1 MTIMH
6 FPKKGQTELVPID
19 VPDDLANYP
28 DGGKAA
34 ARWANDNYLPY
45 QDSGLEAA
53 EKDPEHPLSG
63 FPKWGARGLYHLA
76 QASNVAQVQ
85 LGLDDPENAAK
96 DIQDYENYLTKI
108 PYSDEVGKSLL
119 TMSEAKSVGEF
130 WDAAA
135 TGPGIKAIGT
145 IVGESVAQY
154 SPAIAAT
161 IAAVAA
167 GGGVLAAAAITA
179 LGSLAVEYGASTLSA
194 MQDYL
199 AENKQSI
206 NDNKAVAELFGNE
219 EKMADFTEFG
229 LKRGIPIA
237 VIDAASMGIAGRLTH
252 VLRKSRIAALAT
264 IAKMEK
270 AAEKAAKKTKVK
282 KKTPTG
288 EAVTT
293 TEIIPQIPKAPS
305 KIPFRAALATEA
317 LVLQPGLGGLGEAV
331 AQKVS
336 GQEFKL
342 GEVALE
348 MIAEVPGGTLQT
360 GLGLILQDAKD
371 KKAAALKVKEEKK
384 GDILRA
390 RKGNEEVA
398 FVNSDLNE
406 GAVNPE
412 TGELE
417 AVQYETVAFNTL
429 DTPVKAGERAFD
441 REHIKNWFN
450 GEIKQPRSKKLIIE
464 YFLNKGYMEPV
475 KGRKSQYQW
484 TEAGEARNRQLNV
497 ESLEAAESEAEVV
510 TLDPDVKAKIDEQLA
525 VSGGIVDTRV
535 QEVID
540 VVRAS
545 EEFGGPVADQAQAYA
560 DAQQEAAVQQRLIE
574 AEADVSEPDVDTQIV
589 SEDIEEEVPGFPVP
603 RVEEVPAAPDIPP
616 PTDIISDE
624 ELEIPGIAPEI
635 APPTDI
641 VSPEELEIPGI
652 APEIAPPTAI
662 PSAEELE
669 VPGVAPE
676 IAPPTAIPSAEEL
689 EVPELPMVGEAIEA
703 ELNNE
708 EDLNY
713 IEVTTPDGEEVTYTP
728 RIPNESMEF
737 VNETVAKYP
746 KYIKDRIKPFKLRRE
761 GADRDLLR
769 NEIDANIDMILT
781 SQKIMTAV
789 NRGKVSEEESEYL
802 QKASLKDEEFIN
814 NIINESI
821 VITNNADRQKQEEI
835 VRQKIE
841 KLSVQ
846 KIADDIFAMGLRI
859 WHPVR
864 MAEKYPAFRS
874 FYQGVLMRRE
884 AREKYNNIGTLLAA
898 PLYQDTSA
906 KSVQTLSKVTALL
919 DAFFSNRKSK
929 SIFEIEGENQNLFIG
944 RDRDGKITSLRL
956 VIPEKAPL
964 TEVTDKDP
972 KTGEEVTIEVPVL
985 DQVRYKTLLK
995 GFKVEPG
1002 EKIDLSKDEVMK
1014 FNASQDAFKKMFDIH
1029 TMAFVKHMLQI
1040 TPLHSGI
1047 ELRHDDSVANIKAK
1061 ILDSASRY
1069 IDELN
1074 KVLPEES
1081 RIPENVK
1088 ASLKNA
1094 RNDSTY
1100 LNDLID
1106 LKKSL
1111 PRSKTDTNVYDNAL
1125 GIFKTIL
1132 NQNQMLININQQQR
1146 VLQEHPFY
1154 MPRLRYGEFF
1164 FTIQDTE
1171 QKDSSGKPKTIGYY
1185 TETPSARAIT
1195 PKQKRQNLEK
1205 IREEVLEEYSDPR
1218 FIVTNI
1224 IARDTAESKTHLDI
1238 TTLHEVERLG
1248 KSIGYDVQDKE
1259 LKKFFDDVKDRLA
1272 EVGFGRFLS
1281 TRDPDVI
1288 SGYYNSA
1295 NRDNYLPTVLSNYI
1309 RSAADTASNLEFVRP
1324 LRQSI
1329 ELLKDGDIKKG
1340 IDKQPKLGKM
1350 ADDMLEHINK
1360 PNEPGALFKSFAFH
1374 YALGLNLSSAAVNAT
1389 QVLVTTVPL
1398 LRMILGGMPGTSH
1411 AIAIKEVSKGWK
1423 DSVKLMKFT
1432 LKGPESRLASY
1443 GFNFDDPNPP
1453 KHLTR
1458 GEWNMLRRMYQ
1469 RGTIQAIVNLDLGA
1483 KYQQQLGSVLKGKEV
1498 TNKFAKGLAAAQDGS
1513 AFMFGAVEQLNRIT
1527 TALAAYRIAV
1537 KSNKNLSRFQKFSQ
1551 VTMFSDEKMTPEE
1564 AARMM
1569 VYKTQFFIGKEN
1581 RPQLFRSG
1589 VMNVATQFLSFVM
1602 QYIGLYT
1609 QALNMFLGK
1618 EGKVNGKWDMET
1630 WRMGSM
1636 MLGSLTLSMVFFS
1649 GLMGLPY
1656 MENIRQMLRYLTK
1669 RAGTYEFDLEYGMR
1683 EAMSSFLNP
1692 TIVDHLVHGSA
1703 SKILGM
1709 DIRRRVGVGEPIPYT
1724 LMMGDLLAISGP
1736 AGSLAFD
1743 AGRRFVTA
1751 TNQGNIPMM
1760 VTATMP
1766 LGMRAFVE
1774 GGMGLVDPDKPVMT
1788 SRGRVMLPGK
1798 ELSVGDRVKRMTGFT
1813 PGRVGLERKQKQWLQ
1828 YIERAGKAV
1837 QDKILTKLAEKIY
1850 ERSQEKSAAARR
1862 QLTQDIQ
1869 EIRDEVLRQ
1878 NRLYLKSGER
1888 HKLIRLTKRAIRDR
1902 IITLQHGQLKPDIY
1916 KQRKRLGPKDA
1927 AYKEIERMTGSL
1939 PHR

>member
-1 MTIMH
+1 MASI
-6 FPKKGQTELVPID
+6 KYIID
-19 VPDDLANYP
+19 DTGDPVSIEVPDVLANYP
-28 DGGKAA
+28 DGGRAA
-34 ARWANDNYLPY
+34 DRWVNDYYMPY
-45 QDSGLEAA
+45 HDSGLEAA

-63 FPKWGARGLYHLA
+63 FPDWAARGWYRLA
-76 QASNVAQVQ
+76 QSANVAQVQ
-85 LGLDDPENAAK
+85 LGLDNPENAAK
-96 DIQDYENYLTKI
+96 DIQDYQNHLAKI

-119 TMSEAKSVGEF
+119 AMADADSVGEF

-135 TGPGIKAIGT
+135 TGPGVRAIGT
-145 IVGESVAQY
+145 FVGESFAQFA
-154 SPAIAAT
+154 PAIGATVGAAFLG
-161 IAAVAA
+161 A
-167 GGGVLAAAAITA
+167 GTLALAAITG
-179 LGSLAVEYGASTLSA
+179 LGSLSIEYGASVLSA
-194 MQDYL
+194 MHDYL
-199 AENKQSI
+199 EENNQSI
-206 NDNKAVAELFGNE
+206 SDDKAVAALFSNE

-229 LKRGIPIA
+229 LKRGIPIG
-237 VIDAASMGIAGRLTH
+237 VIDGVSMGIAGKLSH
-252 VLRKSRIAALAT
+252 VLRKSRVDALAK
-264 IAKMEK
+264 ISQM
-270 AAEKAAKKTKVK
+270 EKAAKKTKVK

-293 TEIIPQIPKAPS
+293 TEITPQIPKAPS
-305 KIPFRAALATEA
+305 KMPFRTALATEA

-331 AQKVS
+331 AQQVA
-336 GQEFKL
+336 GEEFKL
-342 GEVALE
+342 GEVAME
-348 MIAEVPGGTLQT
+348 MIGEVPGGTIQT
-360 GLGLILQDAKD
+360 GLGLVLQDAKD
-371 KKAAALKVKEEKK
+371 KKGAALKVKEDKK
-384 GDILRA
+384 ADILRA

-398 FVNSDLNE
+398 FVNSDLNG

-417 AVQYETVAFNTL
+417 SVQYETVAFNTL

-441 REHIKNWFN
+441 REHIKSWFN

-497 ESLEAAESEAEVV
+497 ESLEAAESVVGEAVVPEVAVEAESEVV
-510 TLDPDVKAKIDEQLA
+510 ALDPDVKAKIDEQLA

-574 AEADVSEPDVDTQIV
+574 AEADISEPDVATDIV
-589 SEDIEEEVPGFPVP
+589 TEDMVDQYTME
-603 RVEEVPAAPDIPP
+603 EEVPAAPDIPP
-616 PTDIISDE
+616 PTDIVSPE
-624 ELEIPGIAPEI
+624 ELEIPGVAPEIAPPTDIPSAEELEIPGVAPEI

-641 VSPEELEIPGI
+641 VSD
-652 APEIAPPTAI
+652 
-662 PSAEELE
+662 
-669 VPGVAPE
+669 
-676 IAPPTAIPSAEEL
+676 EEL
-689 EVPELPMVGEAIEA
+689 EVPELPMVSEAIEA

-746 KYIKDRIKPFKLRRE
+746 KYIKARIQPFKLRRE
-761 GADRDLLR
+761 GADRDLIR

-864 MAEKYPAFRS
+864 IAEKYPAFRS

-898 PLYQDTSA
+898 PLYQDTSGE
-906 KSVQTLSKVTALL
+906 SVQTLSKVTALL

-964 TEVTDKDP
+964 IEVTDKDP

-1002 EKIDLSKDEVMK
+1002 ETIDLSKDEVMK
-1014 FNASQDAFKKMFDIH
+1014 FNASQDAFKAMFDIH

-1195 PKQKRQNLEK
+1195 PKQKKQNLEE
-1205 IREEVLEEYSDPR
+1205 IRKEVLEEYSDPR

-1248 KSIGYDVQDKE
+1248 KSIGYDVQDKD
-1259 LKKFFDDVKDRLA
+1259 LKAFFDDVKDRLA

-1295 NRDNYLPTVLSNYI
+1295 NRDTYLPTVLSNYI

-1324 LRQSI
+1324 LRKSI

-1350 ADDMLEHINK
+1350 AEDTLEDINK

-1374 YALGLNLSSAAVNAT
+1374 YALGLNFSSAAVNAT

-1398 LRMILGGMPGTSH
+1398 LRMVLGGMPGTSH
-1411 AIAIKEVSKGWK
+1411 AIAIKEVTKGWK

-1483 KYQQQLGSVLKGKEV
+1483 KYQQQLGTVLKGKEV
-1498 TNKFAKGLAAAQDGS
+1498 TNKFAKGMAAAQDTS

-1581 RPQLFRSG
+1581 RPQLFRNG

-1609 QALNMFLGK
+1609 QALNMFLGR
-1618 EGKVNGKWDMET
+1618 EGKVKGKWDKET

-1669 RAGTYEFDLEYGMR
+1669 MAGTYEFDLEYGMR
-1683 EAMSSFLNP
+1683 KAMSSFLNP

-1751 TNQGNIPMM
+1751 VNQGNIPMM

-1813 PGRVGLERKQKQWLQ
+1813 PGRVGLERKQKQFNQ

-1902 IITLQHGQLKPDIY
+1902 IRTLKYGQVDPAIY
-1916 KQRKRLGPKDA
+1916 KQRKRYGSREMAEEMMEK
-1927 AYKEIERMTGSL
+1927 YTGY
-1939 PHR
+1939 PRPR